1 MSVVYIFGKHSSA
14 LICHHIKQLVRP
26 LSLAQR
32 CSTSIFEPDYLES
45 GKSKIPL
52 YNALN
57 IQLKGYDFPVLES
70 YQSFVHKIADNMNI
84 EVEDGWAIPPQY
96 LEVQR
101 FKPQSTVVE
110 AEYKMAIYERNVQV
124 VDLPSTV
131 GSIFF
136 EVLQTALPEGV
147 TMTVHEHEE
156 AYEELRY
163 IPDVQLLELKSELE
177 KLRNPN
183 VKRK

>member
-1 MSVVYIFGKHSSA
+1 MPTPIHTE
-14 LICHHIKQLVRP
+14 HINNV
-26 LSLAQR
+26 
-32 CSTSIFEPDYLES
+32 
-45 GKSKIPL
+45 
-52 YNALN
+52 
-57 IQLKGYDFPVLES
+57 DFL
-70 YQSFVHKIADNMNI
+70 
-84 EVEDGWAIPPQY
+84 
-96 LEVQR
+96 L
-101 FKPQSTVVE
+101 
-110 AEYKMAIYERNVQV
+110 QV

-147 TMTVHEHEE
+147 TMTVHEHKEE
-156 AYEELRY
+156 YEELRY